1 MKFGNSIKKLI
12 EILNDSN
19 INELEVTTFW
29 GFRKIR
35 LSKKVEAYT
44 TKNTPSATQFI
55 KTKKENLVIDNKSDS
70 NIDKDNAK
78 PAKEESD
85 SIQEKIN
92 EENLVYQKAPLV
104 GTFYN
109 SPKPGDPPFVK
120 IGDKVSKGQ
129 TLCIIEAM
137 KIFNEIESDYDGVI
151 VEELIEDSNPVEF
164 NQSIYSIDPS

>member
-35 LSKKVEAYT
+35 L
-44 TKNTPSATQFI
+44 TKSSENTKLQNTVKHSSI
-55 KTKKENLVIDNKSDS
+55 KPKQQDIIIEDSSLVTE
-70 NIDKDNAK
+70 
-78 PAKEESD
+78 KEES
-85 SIQEKIN
+85 ITEEIN
-92 EENLVYQKAPLV
+92 ESNLNINQDDLVYQKAPLV

-120 IGDKVSKGQ
+120 VGDKVTKGQ

-137 KIFNEIESDYDGVI
+137 KIFNEIESDFDGI
-151 VEELIEDSNPVEF
+151 IIEEMIEDSNPVEF
-164 NQSIYSIDPS
+164 NQSIFSIDPS

>member
-1 MKFGNSIKKLI
+1 MKFRNSIKKLI

-44 TKNTPSATQFI
+44 TKNTPSTTQFV
-55 KTKKENLVIDNKSDS
+55 KPKEENLIINDKPDS
-70 NIDKDNAK
+70 TIKKDNVE
-78 PAKEESD
+78 PTKEEPD
-85 SIQEKIN
+85 SIQKNYN

-120 IGDKVSKGQ
+120 IGDKISKGQ

-137 KIFNEIESDYDGVI
+137 KIFNEIESEHDGII